1 MDILERVGELLVKEG
16 VSEKSVFS
24 IDRIV
29 RREYGGSEQWV
40 AKRSPKL
47 KAMALDTFMKT
58 GSAYQAAKVSGYS
71 ISNVYRLFKKH
82 RGR

>member
-16 VSEKSVFS
+16 VSEQSVFS

-40 AKRSPKL
+40 AKRSSQL
-47 KAMALDTFMKT
+47 KDMALDTFMKT

-71 ISNVYRLFKKH
+71 ISSVYRLFRKH
-82 RGR
+82 RDR

>member
-1 MDILERVGELLVKEG
+1 
-16 VSEKSVFS
+16 
-24 IDRIV
+24 
-29 RREYGGSEQWV
+29 
-40 AKRSPKL
+40 
-47 KAMALDTFMKT
+47 MALDTFMKT